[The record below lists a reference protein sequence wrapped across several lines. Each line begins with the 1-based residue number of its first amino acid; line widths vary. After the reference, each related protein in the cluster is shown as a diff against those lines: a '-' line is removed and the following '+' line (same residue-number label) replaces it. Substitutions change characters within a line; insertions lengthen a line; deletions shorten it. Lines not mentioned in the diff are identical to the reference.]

1 MNQYDLIVVGFGKA
15 GKTLAKFAAQQGKR
29 VAVIEKSAEMYGGT
43 CINIGCIP
51 SKVLVHDGIEAASF
65 NDAMQRKRDVVN
77 ALNSKNYHNLA
88 DEETV
93 DVINMTASFKSAHA
107 IDLLNAQGEAVQTI
121 EGKNIVINTGAKSV
135 IPNIKG
141 IDTSQ
146 RVYDS
151 KAIMDLTQQ
160 PKRLVIV
167 GGGYIALEFASIF
180 ANFGTTVTVLER
192 SDQILKRE
200 DAVIAQQVTEGLT
213 QKGIQFIYNAE
224 TEAIEDEADV
234 TKVVTNQGTFEAD
247 AVLVAT
253 GRKPNTE
260 GLNLEAAGVQ
270 LGQRGEIIVNDK
282 LQTSVDHIYAVGD
295 VHGGLQFTYISL
307 DDFRIVKSQL
317 FGDGKRTLAQR
328 GVVPYTMFI
337 DPPMARVGMTATEAR
352 EKGYDILEN
361 QVAVN
366 TMPRHKIN
374 NDTRGLFK
382 AVVDAKSGQVLG
394 ATLYGQ
400 QSEELINIVKLAID
414 QQLPYAVLRDN
425 IYTHPTMAESFND
438 LFNV

>member
-1 MNQYDLIVVGFGKA
+1 MEKYDLIVVGFGKA
-15 GKTLAKFAAQQGKR
+15 GKTLAKFAAQQGKK

-65 NDAMQRKRDVVN
+65 NDAMQRKRDVVS
-77 ALNSKNYHNLA
+77 ALNNKNYHNLA
-88 DEETV
+88 DEDTV
-93 DVINMTASFKSAHA
+93 DVINMTASFKSAHEL
-107 IDLLNAQGEAVQTI
+107 DLLNAQGDTVKTI
-121 EGKNIVINTGAKSV
+121 EGTNIVINTGAKSV

-151 KAIMDLTQQ
+151 KAMMDLTQQ

-167 GGGYIALEFASIF
+167 GGGYIALEFASMF
-180 ANFGTTVTVLER
+180 ANFGTEVTVLER
-192 SDQILKRE
+192 ADHILKKE
-200 DAVIAQQVTEGLT
+200 DEAIAKQVTEDLT
-213 QKGIQFIYNAE
+213 QKGIQFVFDAE
-224 TEAIEDEADV
+224 AEAIQDEADV
-234 TKVVTNQGTFEAD
+234 TKVVTSQGTFEAD

-270 LGQRGEIIVNDK
+270 LGKRGEVVVNDK

-295 VHGGLQFTYISL
+295 VNGGLQFTYISL

-317 FGDGKRTLAQR
+317 FGDGQRTLEQR
-328 GVVPYTMFI
+328 GAVPYTMFI
-337 DPPMARVGMTATEAR
+337 DPPMSRVGMTAAEAR
-352 EKGYDILEN
+352 EKGYEVLEN
-361 QVAVN
+361 QVPVN

-394 ATLYGQ
+394 ATLYGK
-400 QSEELINIVKLAID
+400 QSEELINIVKLVID
-414 QQLPYAVLRDN
+414 QQLSYTVLRDQ

-438 LFNV
+438 LFNF

>member
-200 DAVIAQQVTEGLT
+200 DAVIAQQVTEDLT

-247 AVLVAT
+247 AILVAT

-295 VHGGLQFTYISL
+295 VHSGLQFTYISL

>member
-15 GKTLAKFAAQQGKR
+15 GKTLAKFAAQQGKS

-65 NDAMQRKRDVVN
+65 NDAMQRKRDVVS

-151 KAIMDLTQQ
+151 KVIMDLTQQ

-200 DAVIAQQVTEGLT
+200 DAVIAQQVTEDLT

-400 QSEELINIVKLAID
+400 ESEELINIVKLAID

>member
-1 MNQYDLIVVGFGKA
+1 MEKYDLIVVGFGKA
-15 GKTLAKFAAQQGKR
+15 GKTLAKFAAQQGKK

-51 SKVLVHDGIEAASF
+51 SKVLVHDGIEAVSF
-65 NDAMQRKRDVVN
+65 NDAMQRKRDVVS
-77 ALNSKNYHNLA
+77 ALNNKNYHNLA
-88 DEETV
+88 DEDTV
-93 DVINMTASFKSAHA
+93 DVINMTASFKSAHE
-107 IDLLNAQGEAVQTI
+107 IDLLNAQGDTVKTI
-121 EGKNIVINTGAKSV
+121 EGTNIVINTGAKSV

-141 IDTSQ
+141 IDTSK

-180 ANFGTTVTVLER
+180 ANFGTEVTVLER
-192 SDQILKRE
+192 EDHILKKE
-200 DAVIAQQVTEGLT
+200 DEAIAKQVTEDLT
-213 QKGIQFIYNAE
+213 QKGIQFVFDAE
-224 TEAIEDEADV
+224 TEAIQDEADV
-234 TKVVTNQGTFEAD
+234 TKVVTSQGTFEAD

-270 LGQRGEIIVNDK
+270 LGKRGEVVVNDK

-295 VHGGLQFTYISL
+295 VNGGLQFTYISL
-307 DDFRIVKSQL
+307 DDFRIVKSQI
-317 FGDGKRTLAQR
+317 FGDGQRTLEQR
-328 GVVPYTMFI
+328 GAVPYTMFI
-337 DPPMARVGMTATEAR
+337 DPPMSRVGMTAVEAH
-352 EKGYDILEN
+352 EKGYEVLEN
-361 QVAVN
+361 QVPVN

-394 ATLYGQ
+394 ATLYGK
-400 QSEELINIVKLAID
+400 QSEELINIVKLVID
-414 QQLPYAVLRDN
+414 QQLSYTVLRDH

-438 LFNV
+438 LFNF

>member
-200 DAVIAQQVTEGLT
+200 DAVIAQQVTEDLT

-247 AVLVAT
+247 AILVAT

-317 FGDGKRTLAQR
+317 FGDGKRTLEQR

>member
-1 MNQYDLIVVGFGKA
+1 MKQYDLIVVGFGKA

-200 DAVIAQQVTEGLT
+200 DAVIAQQVTEDLT

>member
-29 VAVIEKSAEMYGGT
+29 VAVIEKSAE
-43 CINIGCIP
+43 
-51 SKVLVHDGIEAASF
+51 
-65 NDAMQRKRDVVN
+65 MQRKRDVVN

-200 DAVIAQQVTEGLT
+200 DAVIAQQVTEDLT

-234 TKVVTNQGTFEAD
+234 TKIVTNQGTFEAD

>member
-1 MNQYDLIVVGFGKA
+1 MEKYDLIVVGFGKA
-15 GKTLAKFAAQQGKR
+15 GKTLAKFAAQQGKK
-29 VAVIEKSAEMYGGT
+29 VAVIEKSAKMYGGT

-65 NDAMQRKRDVVN
+65 NDAMQRKRDVVS
-77 ALNSKNYHNLA
+77 ALNNKNYHNLA
-88 DEETV
+88 DEDTV
-93 DVINMTASFKSAHA
+93 DVINMTASFKSAHE
-107 IDLLNAQGEAVQTI
+107 IDLLNAQGDTVKTI
-121 EGKNIVINTGAKSV
+121 EGTNIVINTGAKSV

-141 IDTSQ
+141 IDTSK

-151 KAIMDLTQQ
+151 KTIMDLTQQ

-180 ANFGTTVTVLER
+180 ANFGTEVTVLER
-192 SDQILKRE
+192 ADQILKRE
-200 DAVIAQQVTEGLT
+200 DEAIAKQVTEDLT
-213 QKGIQFIYNAE
+213 QKGIQFVFDAE
-224 TEAIEDEADV
+224 TEAIQDEADV
-234 TKVVTNQGTFEAD
+234 TKVVTSQGTFEAD

-270 LGQRGEIIVNDK
+270 LGKRGEVVVNDK

-295 VHGGLQFTYISL
+295 VNGGLQFTYISL

-317 FGDGKRTLAQR
+317 FGDGQRTLEQR
-328 GVVPYTMFI
+328 GAVSYTMFI
-337 DPPMARVGMTATEAR
+337 DPPMSRVGMTAAEAR
-352 EKGYDILEN
+352 EKGYEVLEN
-361 QVAVN
+361 QVPVN

-414 QQLPYAVLRDN
+414 QQLSYAVLRDN

>member
-15 GKTLAKFAAQQGKR
+15 GKTLAKFAAQQGKS

-200 DAVIAQQVTEGLT
+200 DAVIAQQVTEDLT

-224 TEAIEDEADV
+224 AEAIEDEADV

>member
-192 SDQILKRE
+192 SDLILKRE
-200 DAVIAQQVTEGLT
+200 DAVIAQQVTEDLT

-247 AVLVAT
+247 AILVAT

-374 NDTRGLFK
+374 NATRGLFK

>member
-1 MNQYDLIVVGFGKA
+1 MEKYDLIVVGFGKA
-15 GKTLAKFAAQQGKR
+15 GKTLAKFAAQQGKK

-65 NDAMQRKRDVVN
+65 NDAMQRKRDVVS
-77 ALNSKNYHNLA
+77 ALNNKNYHNLA
-88 DEETV
+88 DEDTV
-93 DVINMTASFKSAHA
+93 DVINMTASFKSAHE
-107 IDLLNAQGEAVQTI
+107 IDLLNAQGDTVKTI
-121 EGKNIVINTGAKSV
+121 EGTNIVINTGAKSV

-141 IDTSQ
+141 IDTSK

-180 ANFGTTVTVLER
+180 ANFGTEVTVLER
-192 SDQILKRE
+192 ADQILKRE
-200 DAVIAQQVTEGLT
+200 DEAIAKQVTEDLT
-213 QKGIQFIYNAE
+213 QKGIQFVFDAE
-224 TEAIEDEADV
+224 TEAIQDEADV
-234 TKVVTNQGTFEAD
+234 TKVVTSQGTFEAD

-270 LGQRGEIIVNDK
+270 LGKRGEVVVNDR

-295 VHGGLQFTYISL
+295 VNGGLQFTYISL

-317 FGDGKRTLAQR
+317 FGEGQRTLEQR

-337 DPPMARVGMTATEAR
+337 DPPMSRVGMTAAEAR
-352 EKGYDILEN
+352 EKGYEVLEN
-361 QVAVN
+361 QVPVN

>member
-15 GKTLAKFAAQQGKR
+15 GKTLAKFAAQQGKS

-200 DAVIAQQVTEGLT
+200 DAVIAQQVTEDLT

-382 AVVDAKSGQVLG
+382 AVVAAKSGQVLG

>member
-29 VAVIEKSAEMYGGT
+29 VVVIEKSAEMYGGT

-200 DAVIAQQVTEGLT
+200 DAVIAQQVTEDLT

-247 AVLVAT
+247 AILVAT

>member
-15 GKTLAKFAAQQGKR
+15 GKTLAKFAAQQGKS

-200 DAVIAQQVTEGLT
+200 DAVIAQQVTEDLT

-247 AVLVAT
+247 AILVAT

-295 VHGGLQFTYISL
+295 VHSGLQFTYISL

>member
-200 DAVIAQQVTEGLT
+200 DAVIAQQVTEDLT

-247 AVLVAT
+247 AILVAT

-382 AVVDAKSGQVLG
+382 AVVDAKSRQVLG

-438 LFNV
+438 LFNL

>member
-15 GKTLAKFAAQQGKR
+15 GKTLAKFAAQQGKS

-200 DAVIAQQVTEGLT
+200 DAVIAQQVTEDLT

-247 AVLVAT
+247 AILVAT

-260 GLNLEAAGVQ
+260 GLNLEAASVQ

>member
-200 DAVIAQQVTEGLT
+200 DAVIAQQVTEDLT

-317 FGDGKRTLAQR
+317 FCDGKRTLAQR

>member
-1 MNQYDLIVVGFGKA
+1 MEKYDLIVVGFGKA
-15 GKTLAKFAAQQGKR
+15 GKTLAKFAAQQGKK

-65 NDAMQRKRDVVN
+65 NDAMQRKRDVVS
-77 ALNSKNYHNLA
+77 ALNNKNYHNLA
-88 DEETV
+88 DEANV
-93 DVINMTASFKSAHA
+93 DVINLTAAFKSAHE
-107 IDLLNAQGEAVQTI
+107 IDLLNAQGDTVKTI
-121 EGKNIVINTGAKSV
+121 EGTNIVINTGAKSV

-141 IDTSQ
+141 IDTSK

-167 GGGYIALEFASIF
+167 GGGYIALEFASMF
-180 ANFGTTVTVLER
+180 ANFGTEVTVLER
-192 SDQILKRE
+192 ADHILKKE
-200 DAVIAQQVTEGLT
+200 DEAIAKQVTEDLT
-213 QKGIQFIYNAE
+213 QKGIQFVFDAE
-224 TEAIEDEADV
+224 TEAIQDEADV
-234 TKVVTNQGTFEAD
+234 TKVVTSQGTFEAE
-247 AVLVAT
+247 AVLIAT

-270 LGQRGEIIVNDK
+270 LGKRGEVVVNDK

-295 VHGGLQFTYISL
+295 VNGGLQFTYISL
-307 DDFRIVKSQL
+307 DDFRIVKSQI
-317 FGDGKRTLAQR
+317 FGDGQRTLEQR
-328 GVVPYTMFI
+328 GAVPYTMFI
-337 DPPMARVGMTATEAR
+337 DPPMSRVGMTAVEAR
-352 EKGYDILEN
+352 EKGYDVREN
-361 QVAVN
+361 ELPVHA
-366 TMPRHKIN
+366 MPRHKIN

-394 ATLYGQ
+394 ATLYGK
-400 QSEELINIVKLAID
+400 QSEELINIVKLVID
-414 QQLPYAVLRDN
+414 QQLSYTVLRDQ

-438 LFNV
+438 LFNF

>member
-1 MNQYDLIVVGFGKA
+1 MEKYDLIVVGFGKA
-15 GKTLAKFAAQQGKR
+15 GKTLAKFAAQQGKK

-51 SKVLVHDGIEAASF
+51 SKVLVHDGIEAVSF
-65 NDAMQRKRDVVN
+65 NDAMQRKRDVVS
-77 ALNSKNYHNLA
+77 ALNNKNYHNLA
-88 DEETV
+88 DEDTV
-93 DVINMTASFKSAHA
+93 DVIHMTASFKSAHE
-107 IDLLNAQGEAVQTI
+107 IDLLNAQGDTVKTI
-121 EGKNIVINTGAKSV
+121 EGTNIVINTGAKSV

-141 IDTSQ
+141 IDTSK

-180 ANFGTTVTVLER
+180 ANFGTEVTVLER
-192 SDQILKRE
+192 ADHILKKE
-200 DAVIAQQVTEGLT
+200 DEAIAKQVTEDLT
-213 QKGIQFIYNAE
+213 QKGIQFVFDAE
-224 TEAIEDEADV
+224 TEAIQDEADV
-234 TKVVTNQGTFEAD
+234 TKVVTSQGTFEAD

-270 LGQRGEIIVNDK
+270 LGKRGEVVVNDK

-295 VHGGLQFTYISL
+295 VNGGLQFTYISL

-317 FGDGKRTLAQR
+317 FGDGQRTLEQR
-328 GVVPYTMFI
+328 GAVPYTMFI
-337 DPPMARVGMTATEAR
+337 DPPMSRVGMTAAEAR
-352 EKGYDILEN
+352 EKGYEVLEN
-361 QVAVN
+361 QVPVN

-394 ATLYGQ
+394 ATLYGK
-400 QSEELINIVKLAID
+400 QSEELINIVKLVID
-414 QQLPYAVLRDN
+414 QQLSYTVLRDQ

-438 LFNV
+438 LFNF

>member
-107 IDLLNAQGEAVQTI
+107 IDLLNAQDEAVQTI

-200 DAVIAQQVTEGLT
+200 DAVIAQQVTEDLT

-247 AVLVAT
+247 AILVAT

>member
-15 GKTLAKFAAQQGKR
+15 GKTLAKFAAQQGKS

-200 DAVIAQQVTEGLT
+200 DAVIAQQVTEDLT
-213 QKGIQFIYNAE
+213 QKGFQFIYNAE

>member
-15 GKTLAKFAAQQGKR
+15 GKTLAKFAAQQGKS

-146 RVYDS
+146 CVYDS

-200 DAVIAQQVTEGLT
+200 DAVIAQQVTEDLT

>member
-15 GKTLAKFAAQQGKR
+15 GKTLAKFAAQQGKS

-107 IDLLNAQGEAVQTI
+107 IDLLNAQGEVVQTI

-200 DAVIAQQVTEGLT
+200 DAVIAQQVTEDLT

-247 AVLVAT
+247 AILVAT

>member
-51 SKVLVHDGIEAASF
+51 SKALVHDGIEAASF

-200 DAVIAQQVTEGLT
+200 DAVIAQQVTEDLT

-224 TEAIEDEADV
+224 TKAIEDEADV

-414 QQLPYAVLRDN
+414 QQLPYAALRDN

>member
-15 GKTLAKFAAQQGKR
+15 GKTLAKFAAQQGKS

-65 NDAMQRKRDVVN
+65 NDAMQRKRDVVS

-200 DAVIAQQVTEGLT
+200 DAVIAQQVTEDLT

-400 QSEELINIVKLAID
+400 ESEELINIVKLAID

>member
-200 DAVIAQQVTEGLT
+200 DAVIAQQVTEDLT

-247 AVLVAT
+247 TVLVAT

-328 GVVPYTMFI
+328 GGVPYTMFI

>member
-200 DAVIAQQVTEGLT
+200 DAVIAQQVTEDLT

-317 FGDGKRTLAQR
+317 FGDGKRTLVQR

>member
-107 IDLLNAQGEAVQTI
+107 IDLLNAQGEAVQKI

-200 DAVIAQQVTEGLT
+200 DAVIAQQVTEDLT

-247 AVLVAT
+247 AILVAT

-295 VHGGLQFTYISL
+295 VHSGLQFTYISL

>member
-200 DAVIAQQVTEGLT
+200 DAVIAQQVTEDLT

-361 QVAVN
+361 QVVVN

>member
-77 ALNSKNYHNLA
+77 ELNSKNYHNLA

-200 DAVIAQQVTEGLT
+200 DAVIAQQVTEDLT

>member
-15 GKTLAKFAAQQGKR
+15 GKTLAKFAAQQGKS

-200 DAVIAQQVTEGLT
+200 DAVIAQQVTEDLT

-247 AVLVAT
+247 AILVAT

-366 TMPRHKIN
+366 TMLRHKIN

>member
-200 DAVIAQQVTEGLT
+200 DAVIAQQVTEDLT

-247 AVLVAT
+247 AILVAT

-270 LGQRGEIIVNDK
+270 LGQRGKIIVNDK

>member
-15 GKTLAKFAAQQGKR
+15 GKTLAKFAAQQGKK

-200 DAVIAQQVTEGLT
+200 DAVIAQQVTEDLT

-247 AVLVAT
+247 AILVAT

>member
-77 ALNSKNYHNLA
+77 ALNSKNYHNLV

-200 DAVIAQQVTEGLT
+200 DAVIAQQVTEDLT

-247 AVLVAT
+247 AILVAT

>member
-1 MNQYDLIVVGFGKA
+1 MVRQW
-15 GKTLAKFAAQQGKR
+15 KTLAKFAAQQGKR

-200 DAVIAQQVTEGLT
+200 DAVIAQQVTEDLT

-247 AVLVAT
+247 AILVAT

>member
-200 DAVIAQQVTEGLT
+200 DAVIAQQVTEDLT

-224 TEAIEDEADV
+224 TEVIEDEADV

>member
-15 GKTLAKFAAQQGKR
+15 GKTLAKFAAQQGKS
-29 VAVIEKSAEMYGGT
+29 VAAIEKSAEMYGGT

-200 DAVIAQQVTEGLT
+200 DAVIAQQVTEDLT